1 MLFLTVRITPSP
13 GDVDDAQL
21 TVPRLVAA
29 HGEQAVA
36 AGRVPGA
43 QRGREHPSL
52 AAWERLLRGSR
63 GAEPGSTAL
72 ERIDA
77 PPGIPDPGRRR

>member
-1 MLFLTVRITPSP
+1 MDVVFLTVRITPSP

-21 TVPRLVAA
+21 TVPRLV
-29 HGEQAVA
+29 GEQAVA

-43 QRGREHPSL
+43 QRGREHASL